1 MRPTQCSVCQSR
13 DLYHTTMEADNSGV
27 ILRVGLAGQV
37 LARCSVCLSCGFIAP
52 YLEAG
57 ELEKLR
63 AWKRKAR
70 NAKPAASI
78 P

>member
-1 MRPTQCSVCQSR
+1 
-13 DLYHTTMEADNSGV
+13 MEADGSGV
-27 ILRVGLAGQV
+27 ILRVGLAGRV

-52 YLEAG
+52 YLDAS

-70 NAKPAASI
+70 KAKTTATVATRF
-78 P
+78 